1 MLSGATTSDGGK
13 KGVMEHPILFISLIL
28 KALHLPVPH
37 GPVGETFLQSIC
49 EPYMTYTWLVMA
61 FLIIVSKLTLG
72 NLEMVP
78 GKGQNFWEIVI
89 GGMDDFFREN
99 MGNKLTDQFFPMI
112 ATFGLY
118 IAVANL
124 IGLIPGFMSPTSSIN
139 TTLALTLIV
148 WVSHHFIGIR
158 EHGVGYIKHFCGPM
172 PIMIPLML
180 PIELISNFARILS
193 LSIRLF
199 GNIMAKETLLA
210 ILFMLAG
217 AFFAP
222 LPIML
227 LGVLVSLVQAM
238 VFVLLTV
245 VYFAGAEEHAH

>member
-1 MLSGATTSDGGK
+1 
-13 KGVMEHPILFISLIL
+13 MEHPILFISIIL
-28 KALHLPVPH
+28 EKLGLPVPH
-37 GPVGETFLQSIC
+37 GFVGETFLEQLC
-49 EPYMTYTWLVMA
+49 APYMTYTWLVMA
-61 FLIIVSKLTLG
+61 FLFFVSKLTLG

-78 GKGQNFWEIVI
+78 GHGQNFWEIVI
-89 GGMDDFFREN
+89 GNMDQFFVDN
-99 MGNKLTDQFFPMI
+99 MGREMTDKFFPMI
-112 ATFGLY
+112 ATFALY

-148 WVSHHFIGIR
+148 WVTHHIIGFQT
-158 EHGVGYIKHFCGPM
+158 HGVKYYKHFVGPM
-172 PIMIPLML
+172 PVLIPLML

-199 GNIMAKETLLA
+199 GNIMAKETLLG
-210 ILFMLAG
+210 ILFTLAG

-222 LPIML
+222 LPIMI

-245 VYFAGAEEHAH
+245 IYFAQAQEHAH

>member
-1 MLSGATTSDGGK
+1 
-13 KGVMEHPILFISLIL
+13 MEHPILFISIIL
-28 KALHLPVPH
+28 EKLGLPIPH
-37 GPVGETFLQSIC
+37 GPVGHGFLEQIC
-49 EPYMTYTWLVMA
+49 APYMTYTWFTMIFLVVVGKM
-61 FLIIVSKLTLG
+61 TLG

-78 GKGQNFWEIVI
+78 GKGQNFWEILI
-89 GGMDDFFREN
+89 GGMENFFLEN
-99 MGNKLTDQFFPMI
+99 MGRELTDKLFPMI
-112 ATFGLY
+112 ATFALY

-139 TTLALTLIV
+139 TTLALTIIV
-148 WVSHHFIGIR
+148 WVTHHVIGLRANGI
-158 EHGVGYIKHFCGPM
+158 GYVKHFLGPM
-172 PIMIPLML
+172 PILIPLML
-180 PIELISNFARILS
+180 PIELISNFARLLS

-199 GNIMAKETLLA
+199 GNIMAKETLLG

-222 LPIML
+222 LPIMV

-245 VYFAGAEEHAH
+245 VYITQANEHAH

>member
-1 MLSGATTSDGGK
+1 
-13 KGVMEHPILFISLIL
+13 MEHPILFISVIL
-28 KALHLPVPH
+28 ETLGLPVPH
-37 GPVGETFLQSIC
+37 GPVGHTFLEQIC
-49 EPYMTYTWLVMA
+49 APYMTYTWLVMA
-61 FLIIVSKLTLG
+61 FLFFVSKLTLS

-78 GKGQNFWEIVI
+78 GKGQNFWEIVV
-89 GGMDDFFREN
+89 GGLDSFFEEN
-99 MGNKLTDQFFPMI
+99 MGRKLTDQFFPMLT
-112 ATFGLY
+112 TFGLY

-124 IGLIPGFMSPTSSIN
+124 IGLIPGFMSPTSSLN
-139 TTLALTLIV
+139 TTLALTIIV

-158 EHGVGYIKHFCGPM
+158 EHGLSYYKHFMGPM
-172 PIMIPLML
+172 WWLVPLML
-180 PIELISNFARILS
+180 PIEIISNLARLIS

-199 GNIMAKETLLA
+199 GNIMAKETLLG

-238 VFVLLTV
+238 VFVLLAV
-245 VYFAGAEEHAH
+245 VYFGQAQEHAH